1 MIEPFGFT
9 NQEKLKQAIT
19 LLKVLDENAAEF
31 RKQTATIW
39 FDCIREKYNLTEG
52 STVRYMKKQ
61 YRVSDIT
68 IAFDWSIDRKP
79 HCKGNPWNKE
89 VGKYGLSERM
99 LFDQWE
105 VVNE

>member
-1 MIEPFGFT
+1 MT
-9 NQEKLKQAIT
+9 SLKDKLK
-19 LLKVLDENAAEF
+19 ENIAMLNFAEGSAAEF

-52 STVRYMKKQ
+52 SIVRYMKKQ
-61 YRVSDIT
+61 YRVCEIT